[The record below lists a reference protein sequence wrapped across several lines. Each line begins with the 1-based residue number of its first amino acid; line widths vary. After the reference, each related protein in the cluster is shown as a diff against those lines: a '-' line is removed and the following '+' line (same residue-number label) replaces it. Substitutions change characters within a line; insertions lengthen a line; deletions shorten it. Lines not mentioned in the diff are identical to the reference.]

1 MNKQAVLLIN
11 TGTPDS
17 PAVKD
22 VWSYLTSFLND
33 ARVISLPLIARSILV
48 NAIIVPFRVR
58 KSAGLYRKV
67 WTDKGS
73 PLRVNSEEFAG
84 ALQLELGDNYRVF
97 TAMRYGNPSVKE
109 TLDMIRKEGTK
120 SLLVVPMFPQ
130 YASSTTGSSLEIIL
144 RIISKW
150 HIVPELK
157 VIDHFHDK
165 KGFIDAE
172 IAAAEKYNPHSY
184 DHLLFS
190 FHGLPLSHI
199 AEMHRQRGQ
208 QESCYHN
215 DSTVGCRLCY
225 AGACYETA
233 ELIAAGLKL
242 DKDNYSVAFQSRF
255 SRGWTS
261 PFTDEEILRLRGKGV
276 SRLLVMSPS
285 FVSDCLETVVEVG
298 LDYRAMFLEA
308 GGEELKLVESL
319 NSSPQW
325 VSGFASIIRDSTL

>member
-1 MNKQAVLLIN
+1 
-11 TGTPDS
+11 
-17 PAVKD
+17 
-22 VWSYLTSFLND
+22 
-33 ARVISLPLIARSILV
+33 
-48 NAIIVPFRVR
+48 
-58 KSAGLYRKV
+58 
-67 WTDKGS
+67 
-73 PLRVNSEEFAG
+73 
-84 ALQLELGDNYRVF
+84 
-97 TAMRYGNPSVKE
+97 
-109 TLDMIRKEGTK
+109 MIRKEGTK
-120 SLLVVPMFPQ
+120 SLLVVPLFPQ

-172 IAAAEKYNPHSY
+172 IAVAEKYNPHSY

-208 QESCYHN
+208 QESCFHN
-215 DSTVGCRLCY
+215 DSTEGCRLCY

-276 SRLLVMSPS
+276 SRLLVISPS

-298 LDYRAMFLEA
+298 LDYTTMFLEA

-325 VSGFASIIRDSTL
+325 VSGFASIIREEDGYRAESIRLIDAAAAMSSENQAR